1 MKGKLYIVGAGPGD
15 PDLLT
20 IKALKVLQSA
30 EVVLY
35 DALVAPEIL
44 QHLPASCLKVYVG
57 KRAGN
62 HSKQQEEILEMILHY
77 SKFYKKTV
85 RLKGGDPYVFGRG
98 HEELQF
104 AVQNGI
110 VVEVV
115 PGISSATSVPLSAGI
130 PLTKRGI
137 NESFWVLTGTLKNE
151 ELSKDLKLAA
161 SSGATVVI
169 LMGMKKLSAII
180 EVFKAIRGEK
190 EPAAIIENGTK
201 TNQKCL
207 TGTLENIVEKQIEE
221 GLSSPA
227 IILIGKVVEERL
239 KWQGILF
246 SNLESIR

>member
-1 MKGKLYIVGAGPGD
+1 MGKLYIVGAGPGD

-20 IKALKVLQSA
+20 LKALKVLQSA

-35 DALVAPEIL
+35 DALVAPEML
-44 QHLPASCLKVYVG
+44 HHLPATCLKVYVG
-57 KRAGN
+57 KRAGK

-77 SKFYKKTV
+77 CKFYKNTV

-110 VVEVV
+110 EAEVV

-137 NESFWVLTGTLKNE
+137 NESFWVLAGTLKNE
-151 ELSKDLKLAA
+151 ALSKDLKFAA
-161 SSGATVVI
+161 SSSATVVI
-169 LMGMKKLSAII
+169 LMGMKKLDAII
-180 EVFKAIRGEK
+180 EVVKTIRGEK

-201 TNQKCL
+201 YNQKCL
-207 TGTLENIVEKQIEE
+207 IGTLGNIVEKQMEE

-239 KWQGILF
+239 KGHGILF
-246 SNLESIR
+246 SNLESFR